1 MYIIKEKK
9 KKKKEL
15 KVNLSVVQQETQASP
30 HTVLTF
36 VTNPS
41 HLFNFYTMIRDVQNQ
56 EIFLGWA
63 NINAFKKL

>member
-1 MYIIKEKK
+1 M
-9 KKKKEL
+9 
-15 KVNLSVVQQETQASP
+15 NLSVVQQETQASP